1 MRSQVVGGGL
11 HGYFRA
17 NDWLIMNMIMDE
29 SDRCGVKW
37 WGVVFAETRET
48 RDERADAGYVVDVMV
63 RL

>member
-1 MRSQVVGGGL
+1 MRSHVVGGGL
-11 HGYFRA
+11 NGYFRA
-17 NDWLIMNMIMDE
+17 NDVRLIMKVIMNE
-29 SDRCGVKW
+29 YRCGVKW

>member
-1 MRSQVVGGGL
+1 MRSQVVGAGL

-17 NDWLIMNMIMDE
+17 SDWRLIMNMIMNE
-29 SDRCGVKW
+29 YRCGVKW

-48 RDERADAGYVVDVMV
+48 RDERADARYVVDVVV